1 VLIFL
6 LSAVL
11 LAETA
16 PPASAAPPAVD
27 KTKTKTEIRLP
38 AAAVAGVVPQGQN
51 DQVICRKELVP
62 GSRFFKTV
70 CEQKSVADE
79 RRRLDQQQI
88 RQMQDLS
95 KNF

>member
-11 LAETA
+11 LADTA
-16 PPASAAPPAVD
+16 PPATAAPPAVD
-27 KTKTKTEIRLP
+27 KTKTEIRLP